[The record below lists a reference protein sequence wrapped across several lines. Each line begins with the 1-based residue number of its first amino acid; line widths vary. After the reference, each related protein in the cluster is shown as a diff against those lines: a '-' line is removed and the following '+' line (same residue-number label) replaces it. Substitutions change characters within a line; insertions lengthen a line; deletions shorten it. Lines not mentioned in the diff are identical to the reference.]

1 MKKLAT
7 TTTVPVPNRTL
18 IDMDRDH
25 LIHPVTSFR
34 VHESRGAT
42 LLRSGKGMWLT
53 DVDGRTL
60 LDAFAGLWCVN
71 TGYGQESIVE
81 AAAEQMRRLPYAT
94 GYFHFGSEPAAALA
108 EKLVELTPPSLQ
120 HVYFT
125 QGGSDSVDSAIRY
138 IVHYFN
144 AIGKP
149 SKKQFIALERG
160 YHGSSAMSSG
170 LTGIATFHR
179 NFDVPLRWQ
188 HHISSPYPYR
198 SNVGNDPAAVIARSV
213 GELKAKVAELGADN
227 VAAFFCEP
235 IQGSGGVIVPPHGW
249 LKAIREACT
258 ELGILLVADE
268 VITGFGRTGPMFAC
282 SEEDVSP
289 DLMTLAKGLTSG
301 YVPMGAVLMSD
312 EVYQGIA
319 TGAATDTPIG
329 HGSTYSGHPVSA
341 AVALEVLRLYLEGGI
356 LENGQKVGRRF
367 EAGLEAIADHPL
379 VGDTRG
385 RGMLGAIELV
395 ADKNTKARFDK
406 DLRLS
411 DRLFE
416 RGYANGVIFR
426 AFTEGIIGLAPAL
439 CCSDHEMDLI
449 FERVRRTLDDLLEA
463 PDIRSAMA
471 EVV

>member
-1 MKKLAT
+1 MSKTAST
-7 TTTVPVPNRTL
+7 ASAPIQNRTF

-25 LIHPVTSFR
+25 LIHPVTSFKG
-34 VHESRGAT
+34 HEARGAT

-71 TGYGQESIVE
+71 AGYGQESIVE
-81 AAAEQMRRLPYAT
+81 AAAEQMRLLPYAT
-94 GYFHFGSEPAAALA
+94 GYFHFGSEPAAALS
-108 EKLVELTPPSLQ
+108 EQLVELTPPSLQ

-125 QGGSDSVDSAIRY
+125 QSGSDSVDTAIRY

-188 HHISSPYPYR
+188 HHIASPYPYR
-198 SNVGNDPAAVIARSV
+198 SDVGSDPAAVIARSV
-213 GELKAKVAELGADN
+213 AELKAKVEELGAEN

-235 IQGSGGVIVPPHGW
+235 IQGSGGVIVPPRGW
-249 LKAIREACT
+249 LKAMRDACT
-258 ELGILLVADE
+258 ELDILLVADE

-319 TGAATDTPIG
+319 NGAPADVPIG

-341 AVALEVLRLYLEGGI
+341 AVALEVLRLYLDGGI
-356 LENGQKVGRRF
+356 LKNGQKVGTRF
-367 EAGLEAIADHPL
+367 KAGLEAIAVHPL

-385 RGMLGAIELV
+385 RGLLGAIELV
-395 ADKNTKARFDK
+395 ADKKTKARFDK

-416 RGYANGVIFR
+416 RGYENGVIFR
-426 AFTEGIIGLAPAL
+426 AFSDATIGLAPAL
-439 CCSDHEMDLI
+439 CCSDDEMDLI
-449 FERVRRTLDDLLEA
+449 FERVRRTLDDLLEE
-463 PDIRSAMA
+463 PDVRRA
-471 EVV
+471 VVNVA